1 MKITAAAE
9 LQDLA
14 IFRQV
19 PLEQLSWLLEHG
31 HLQELLPGQTLFEK
45 GDPAENM
52 YVVLEG
58 QVDVQL
64 VESGRLQQVFS
75 FHKGEITGVM
85 PLSRLTHTKG
95 QGVATK
101 PTLLLVLHKSNFL
114 ELERN
119 NPDLL
124 QVLVSIMTDR
134 VRDFTQM
141 QQFNEKLMALGKLSA
156 GLAHELNNPSAAIV
170 RSSAELLR
178 IHHNVPQKFKRVMMM
193 HLSPAQVDQVVEFT
207 FAKIQNCKLS
217 NHSMLER
224 SRQED
229 ELLEWLEDRQ
239 LENTYALADTFVE
252 TGLGLEDLD
261 HVEKI
266 LEGQNLSEVLEWVA
280 NALSTERVINDIQVA
295 SQRIF
300 ELVSAVKTY
309 SHMDQ
314 SQAKQ
319 QVPLPAGIQSTLT
332 MLGHKLK
339 EKRIQVQETYAP
351 NLPAVSVY
359 PGELNQVWTN
369 LLDNA
374 IDAAPDQGTIAIK
387 AWPEGTK
394 VKVSITDNG
403 TGIPQEAMSRIF
415 DPFFTTKPVGK
426 GSGLGLDIVR
436 KIIQHHD
443 AEIFVESVPSQT
455 TFTVQLPL

>member
-1 MKITAAAE
+1 MKTTEAAE

-14 IFRQV
+14 IFKQV
-19 PLEQLSWLLEHG
+19 PLEQLSWMLEHAT
-31 HLQELLPGQTLFEK
+31 LLELLPGQVLFQK

-58 QVDVQL
+58 QIDVRL
-64 VESGRLQQVFS
+64 EESGQLKQVFS

-95 QGVATK
+95 LGEAAK
-101 PTLLLVLHKSNFL
+101 PTLLLVLHKSHFP

-124 QVLVSIMTDR
+124 QVLVTIMTER
-134 VRDFTQM
+134 VRNFTQM

-170 RSSAELLR
+170 RSSAEFLR

-193 HLSPAQVDQVVEFT
+193 HLTPEQVDEVVEFT
-207 FAKIQNCKLS
+207 FAKINNCKLS
-217 NHSMLER
+217 TLPLLDR
-224 SRQED
+224 SRLED
-229 ELLEWLEDRQ
+229 ELLEWMEVHQ
-239 LENTYALADTFVE
+239 LENPYPLAEIFVE
-252 TGLGLEDLD
+252 TGLNLTDLNQ
-261 HVEKI
+261 VEKI
-266 LEGQNLSEVLEWVA
+266 LDGKHLDEVLEWVA
-280 NALSTERVINDIQVA
+280 NALSTERLINDIQVA
-295 SQRIF
+295 SKRIF
-300 ELVSAVKTY
+300 DLVSAVKTY

-314 SQAKQ
+314 DQDKQ
-319 QVPLPAGIQSTLT
+319 PVTLPKEIQSTLT
-332 MLGHKLK
+332 MLGHKIK

-351 NLPAVSVY
+351 DLPKVSVY
-359 PGELNQVWTN
+359 PGKLNQVWTN

-374 IDAAPDQGTIAIK
+374 IDAAPDQGTVEIK
-387 AWPEGTK
+387 AWPEGKTIH
-394 VKVSITDNG
+394 VSITDNG
-403 TGIPQEAMSRIF
+403 AGISPEIMGRIF
-415 DPFFTTKPVGK
+415 DPFFTTKPMGK

-436 KIIQHHD
+436 KIIQHHN
-443 AEIFVESVPSQT
+443 AEIFVDSVPGKT

>member
-1 MKITAAAE
+1 MKTTEAAE

-14 IFRQV
+14 LFKQV
-19 PLEQLSWLLEHG
+19 PLEQLSWMLEHSTF
-31 HLQELLPGQTLFEK
+31 LELMPGQTLFQK
-45 GDPAENM
+45 GEPAENM

-58 QVDVQL
+58 QIDVRL
-64 VESGRLQQVFS
+64 EESGLLKQVFT

-85 PLSRLTHTKG
+85 PFSRLTHTKG
-95 QGVATK
+95 VGQAVK
-101 PTLLLVLHKSNFL
+101 PTLLLVLHKRHFP

-124 QVLVSIMTDR
+124 QVLVSLMADR

-141 QQFNEKLMALGKLSA
+141 QQFNEKLLALGKLSA

-193 HLSPAQVDQVVEFT
+193 QLTPEQVDQVVEFT

-217 NHSMLER
+217 THTMLEK

-229 ELLEWLEDRQ
+229 ELLEWMENRQ
-239 LENTYALADTFVE
+239 LEDPYPLADIFVE
-252 TGLGLEDLD
+252 TGLDLD
-261 HVEKI
+261 DLNLVEKI
-266 LEGQNLSEVLEWVA
+266 LDGKHLDEVLEWVA
-280 NALSTERVINDIQVA
+280 NALTTERVINDIQVA
-295 SQRIF
+295 SKRIF
-300 ELVSAVKTY
+300 DLVSAVKTY

-314 SQAKQ
+314 AQDKQ
-319 QVPLPAGIQSTLT
+319 PVTLPKEIQSTLT

-351 NLPAVSVY
+351 DLPKVTVY
-359 PGELNQVWTN
+359 AGELNQVWTN

-374 IDAAPDQGTIAIK
+374 IDAAPDQGIIEIK
-387 AWPEGTK
+387 AWPEGKT

-403 TGIPQEAMSRIF
+403 PGIAPDIMGRIF
-415 DPFFTTKPVGK
+415 DPFFTTKPMGK

-436 KIIQHHD
+436 KIIQHHG
-443 AEIFVESVPSQT
+443 AEITVTSVPGQT